1 MNPNEQMKTVD
12 VDKIFAV
19 ASQQFESTS
28 ASNERFEKPS
38 FADIRDL
45 TLALEEFVAT
55 RG

>member
-1 MNPNEQMKTVD
+1 

-19 ASQQFESTS
+19 TSQLFESTS

-38 FADIRDL
+38 SADIRDL